1 MHSKCCLSLQG
12 AALLF
17 VGSAS
22 AFPLAFPDGPAGPLP
37 IPRPGSDGSYAG
49 DNYFQYIN
57 VPAHKTFEWGYRR
70 GNPDHNREEYLSQK
84 DHTFKAKVNN
94 WPNMSTLSIYCNCIL
109 FQLKW
114 HDSYDGHGEHYF
126 DYNHGGGYKEP
137 VHHEPAYAPPAP
149 AYSAGSEPE
158 GTYVAAPGDARNK
171 RSLPYPEVY
180 YILA

>member
-1 MHSKCCLSLQG
+1 MQCILVDQLFQG

-22 AFPLAFPDGPAGPLP
+22 AFPMAFPDGPAGPLP

-84 DHTFKAKVNN
+84 DHTFKAKV
-94 WPNMSTLSIYCNCIL
+94 
-109 FQLKW
+109 
-114 HDSYDGHGEHYF
+114 D
-126 DYNHGGGYKEP
+126 
-137 VHHEPAYAPPAP
+137 
-149 AYSAGSEPE
+149 
-158 GTYVAAPGDARNK
+158 
-171 RSLPYPEVY
+171 
-180 YILA
+180 

>member
-1 MHSKCCLSLQG
+1 M
-12 AALLF
+12 
-17 VGSAS
+17 
-22 AFPLAFPDGPAGPLP
+22 
-37 IPRPGSDGSYAG
+37 
-49 DNYFQYIN
+49 
-57 VPAHKTFEWGYRR
+57 FEWYISLVG
-70 GNPDHNREEYLSQK
+70 L
-84 DHTFKAKVNN
+84 VNTKLN
-94 WPNMSTLSIYCNCIL
+94 IVSGAVSTCFL

-137 VHHEPAYAPPAP
+137 HHEPAYAPPAP

-180 YILA
+180 YYLA